1 MIQNI
6 LPNIFLM
13 QKGVGYFYQDIDGD
27 DDEQGLFGNGQIDKT
42 WTYRRGFINLIGL
55 TGLEQNDF
63 GAESIGLERFAA
75 IQGSARYD
83 FLRNFSGDINGRYRY
98 SDVVGSA
105 DEEGTGERVHR
116 FSAGAG
122 LDFLPLQWMTIR
134 LAYIFNK
141 VQSENNE
148 DEYDEHRGLLT
159 VTLTPSQPFRTK

>member
-1 MIQNI
+1 M
-6 LPNIFLM
+6 
-13 QKGVGYFYQDIDGD
+13 
-27 DDEQGLFGNGQIDKT
+27 
-42 WTYRRGFINLIGL
+42 YRRGVINLTGL

-63 GAESIGLERFAA
+63 GAQNIGLERFAE

-83 FLRNFSGDINGRYRY
+83 FLRNLSGDINGRYRY
-98 SDVVGSA
+98 SDAVGGT
-105 DEEGTGERVHR
+105 DEDDTGERVHR
-116 FSAGAG
+116 ISAGAG